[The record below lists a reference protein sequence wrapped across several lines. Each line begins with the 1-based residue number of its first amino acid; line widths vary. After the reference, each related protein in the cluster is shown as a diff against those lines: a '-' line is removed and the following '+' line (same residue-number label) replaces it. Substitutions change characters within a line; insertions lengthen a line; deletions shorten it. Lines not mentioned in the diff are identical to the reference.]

1 MQTEAKRPLAISA
14 KLWPIVL
21 VCLWPVF
28 YLPARADLWVTGYY
42 PGWEQSAMPASN
54 IDFSVVTHVI
64 HSLVTVNPDG
74 SLDAAANGVTVVNS
88 ANLVSLAHAAGR
100 KVLICVGG
108 AVTNAGS
115 EASFLGA
122 TSSTNLPTFISNL
135 TNFMAA
141 RAYDGVDIDWEPFY
155 SSDIP
160 QFTNFVNALR
170 SALTPFQP
178 AKLLTAAVGA
188 YPPYGDSPTAQY
200 TMFAA
205 VQNQFDQLN
214 IMTYDLAGPWPG
226 WVTWFNSPIFD
237 GGYHL
242 PPFGPLVTS
251 VDGAV
256 GNYVSNGVAPGK
268 LGIGMAFY
276 GYVWT
281 GGSGVWLPRQSWL
294 ANNVPTAAQQSYQAI
309 MSGYYQANLYHWDTN
324 AQAAYLSLTNAVP
337 TNDVFISY
345 DDQHT
350 CQAKISYARNQKL
363 GGVMIWELAQDYF
376 ATQPAGQRHPLL
388 QSIKQGLST
397 PAFTG
402 IQFGGQQVTLDFV
415 GLPLGSY
422 CVQWTSNLPAG
433 SWNTLVVT
441 STPATGSVLQISDPV
456 ASGERQRF
464 YRVETPP

>member
-1 MQTEAKRPLAISA
+1 M
-14 KLWPIVL
+14 VL
-21 VCLWPVF
+21 VCLWAVF
-28 YLPARADLWVTGYY
+28 CPPARASLWVTGYY
-42 PGWEQSAMPASN
+42 PGWEQSSMPASN
-54 IDFSVVTHVI
+54 IDFTVVTHVI
-64 HSLVTVNPDG
+64 HAVLTVNPDG
-74 SLDAAANGVTVVNS
+74 SLEATGNGVTVANS
-88 ANLVSLAHAAGR
+88 ADLVSKAHAAGR
-100 KVLICVGG
+100 PVLISVGG
-108 AVTNAGS
+108 AATSAGS
-115 EASFLGA
+115 EPGFLGA
-122 TSSTNLPTFISNL
+122 TSPTNLPAFINNL
-135 TNFMAA
+135 TNFMAS

-160 QFTNFVNALR
+160 PFTNFVNALR
-170 SALTPFQP
+170 SALNTFQP
-178 AKLLTAAVGA
+178 ARLLTAAVGA

-200 TMFAA
+200 AMFAA
-205 VQNQFDQLN
+205 IQNQFDQLN

-242 PPFGPLVTS
+242 PPSGPLITS

-256 GNYVSNGVAPGK
+256 SNYVSNGVAPGK

-281 GGSGVWLPRQSWL
+281 GGSGVWQPRQSWL
-294 ANNVPTAAQQSYQAI
+294 ANNVPTATQQSYQRI
-309 MSGYYQANLYHWDTN
+309 MTSYYQSNLYHWDTN
-324 AQAAYLSLTNAVP
+324 AQAAYLGITNVTV

-350 CQAKISYARNQKL
+350 CQAKISYARNQRL

-376 ATQPAGQRHPLL
+376 TTQPAGQRHPLL
-388 QSIKQGLST
+388 QSVKQGLST

-402 IQFGGQQVTLDFV
+402 IQLGGQQVTLGFE

-422 CVQWTSNLPAG
+422 RVQWTSNLPAG
-433 SWNTLVVT
+433 TWNTLAVT
-441 STPATGSVLQISDPV
+441 NTPATGSALQVMDPV
-456 ASGERQRF
+456 APGEPQRF